1 MQNIQEGIDID
12 RPSMCEIKQNWQSL
26 VAKLSQPECKIVS
39 QMSGV
44 IEHLSRL
51 YVNKDFEMGMYK

>member
-1 MQNIQEGIDID
+1 
-12 RPSMCEIKQNWQSL
+12 MCEIKQNWQSL
-26 VAKLSQPECKIVS
+26 VAKLSQPESKIVS